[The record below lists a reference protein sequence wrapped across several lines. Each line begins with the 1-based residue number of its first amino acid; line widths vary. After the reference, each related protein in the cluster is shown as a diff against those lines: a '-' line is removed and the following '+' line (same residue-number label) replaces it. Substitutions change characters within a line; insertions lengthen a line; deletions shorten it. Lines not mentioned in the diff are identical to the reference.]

1 MISRQTLRRVDG
13 LETEELPS
21 GETVVLHPET
31 GVAVVLNPM
40 GGVVWALCDG
50 RRSAGEIADFI
61 CRNVE
66 GADGAKARDDV
77 DALARQLK
85 ERGLVEESE
94 TCGPRSSTP

>member
-1 MISRQTLRRVDG
+1 MGLRRVDG
-13 LETEELPS
+13 LEIEELPS

-40 GGVVWALCDG
+40 GGVVWTLCDG

-61 CRNVE
+61 LRSVE
-66 GADGAKARDDV
+66 GADGAQAREDV
-77 DALARQLK
+77 AALVRQLE

-94 TCGPRSSTP
+94 TCGPGSSTP